1 MSETDFCTFEA
12 IPDAVL
18 VVGRDGSVA
27 YGNAHAA
34 RMFGY
39 AETELAGLPLEALL
53 PEKYREGHEK
63 LRQAFFRDAVVR
75 PMGMGRELQALRRNG
90 KEFPVEIAIG
100 PLVGGEHAVA
110 VVRDLTAQ
118 VRMGEALRETEQRF
132 RIAAEQTADLVFSV
146 DVENDL
152 LVALDEKHDRDID
165 TLMGY
170 EPGGFPRSL
179 TGWLESIHPDD
190 LPRVAGAYNQ
200 IVERGENSWDF
211 RFRIRAK
218 DGSYRH
224 WIDRGVVTEFV
235 DGRANKGI
243 GVVIDQTDSVTAH
256 EKLRES
262 EERFRIAASKTADV
276 LQYVNVENDQYIWF
290 GDVDGLLGYDLGEFP
305 RTFTGWLEQIH
316 PDDVGRIEA
325 EAGRVVANG
334 ESGWDFRYRIR
345 AKDGSYR
352 DWLDR
357 GTVTEFIDGRA
368 NAGIGAIVDETNEI
382 EGRRRLEQALKEAS
396 EHAEFNESV
405 LSSLGGHLAV
415 LDHEGN
421 ITAVNGPWQA
431 FAKDNDAAS
440 QAKASVGAN
449 YLEACRL
456 AGTPEA
462 LQACDGIRSVL
473 DRSKARFVMEYPCHS
488 PTENRWFSMT
498 VTPMGTDGAIV
509 VHTDVT
515 PLMEAQAALEKS
527 VREISRLK
535 ERLEAE
541 GQYLRQEIEDRHNFD
556 EIVGDSAELS
566 GTLHNLERVAETN
579 ATVLLLG
586 ETGTGKELLARATH
600 ARSKRSKRPLIKV
613 DCTTLPS
620 GLIESE
626 LFGHEKGSFTG
637 AHESKAGRFELAD
650 GGTIFL
656 DEVGELPI
664 ELQPKLLRVI
674 QEGELQRLGGKSVK
688 KVDVRVIAATHRNLR
703 EEVRS
708 GRFRADLY
716 YRLSVFPVEIPALRD
731 RREDIP
737 ALARFFVA
745 ERGRALGT
753 QVERIPTRTMEQLT
767 AYDWPGNIREL
778 QNVIERAI
786 ILSSGPD
793 LALAEPLVPTGSQPP
808 KATGVLRSDLDRL
821 ERQRILDALRAS
833 DWKIKGDGNAASLL
847 GLKPSTLRSRMK
859 RLGVERH

>member
-63 LRQAFFRDAVVR
+63 LRQAFFSDAVVR
-75 PMGMGRELQALRRNG
+75 PMGMGRELQALRRNAE
-90 KEFPVEIAIG
+90 EFPVEIAIG
-100 PLVGGEHAVA
+100 PLAGAEHAVA
-110 VVRDLTAQ
+110 LVRDASAT
-118 VRMGEALRETEQRF
+118 V
-132 RIAAEQTADLVFSV
+132 
-146 DVENDL
+146 
-152 LVALDEKHDRDID
+152 
-165 TLMGY
+165 
-170 EPGGFPRSL
+170 
-179 TGWLESIHPDD
+179 
-190 LPRVAGAYNQ
+190 
-200 IVERGENSWDF
+200 
-211 RFRIRAK
+211 RAK
-218 DGSYRH
+218 D
-224 WIDRGVVTEFV
+224 E
-235 DGRANKGI
+235 
-243 GVVIDQTDSVTAH
+243 
-256 EKLRES
+256 LRES
-262 EERFRIAASKTADV
+262 EERFRIAASNAADV

-290 GDVDGLLGYDLGEFP
+290 GDVDGLLGYDPGEFP

-325 EAGRVVANG
+325 EAERIIANG
-334 ESGWDFRYRIR
+334 EPGWEFRYRMR

-382 EGRRRLEQALKEAS
+382 DARRRLERALKEAS
-396 EHAEFNESV
+396 EHAEFSQSV
-405 LSSLGGHLAV
+405 LSSLDAHLAV
-415 LDHEGN
+415 IEQEGN
-421 ITAVNGPWQA
+421 ITAVNGAWQA

-440 QAKASVGAN
+440 QAKVAVGAN

-456 AGTPEA
+456 AGSPDA
-462 LQACDGIRSVL
+462 LKACDGIRSVL
-473 DRSKARFVMEYPCHS
+473 DKSKARFGMEYACHS

-498 VTPMGTDGAIV
+498 ATPMRTDGAIV

-515 PLMEAQAALEKS
+515 PLMESQAALEKS
-527 VREISRLK
+527 VHEISRLK
-535 ERLEAE
+535 DRLEAE
-541 GQYLRQEIEDRHNFD
+541 GQYLRQEIEGRHKFD
-556 EIVGDSAELS
+556 EIIGDSTELLS
-566 GTLHNLERVAETN
+566 TLQNLERVAETN

-737 ALARFFVA
+737 ALARFLVA
-745 ERGRALGT
+745 QRGRALGT
-753 QVERIPTRTMEQLT
+753 QVERIPPRTMEQLT

-793 LALAEPLVPTGSQPP
+793 LALAEPLVPTGSPPP
-808 KATGVLRSDLDRL
+808 KAAGVLRNDLDRL
-821 ERQRILDALRAS
+821 ERQRILDALDAS
-833 DWKIKGDGNAASLL
+833 EWKIKGEGNAASLL